1 VWSDRTLCGLA
12 DSWYSLYH
20 EFMVAREVP
29 AGVTRPYRMRARQEA
44 VASTRERI
52 LQAAYDQFSEQ
63 AYDRVSIESVARAA
77 GTSRQTVIRQFG
89 TKDELAFAVVD
100 WQKPRE
106 DAFRAAEPGDI
117 GTAVT
122 RLIDRYEAM
131 GDANVRMLEL
141 EGRVPAIDHLLAVS
155 RAGHRA
161 WIERTLLPGGV
172 SGNREQVVLALYA
185 ATDVTVWKLLRRDL
199 GQPRSNTESVILRLV
214 RAVLDETSAGKDRS

>member
-1 VWSDRTLCGLA
+1 M
-12 DSWYSLYH
+12 YH
-20 EFMVAREVP
+20 EYRVAGGDPV
-29 AGVTRPYRMRARQEA
+29 GVTRTYRMRARQEA

-52 LQAAYDQFSEQ
+52 LRAAYDQWSEQ
-63 AYDRVSIESVARAA
+63 SYDQVSIESVARAA

-122 RLIDRYEAM
+122 RLIDRYEVM

-141 EGRVPAIDHLLAVS
+141 EGRVPAIDHLLEVS

-161 WIERTLLPGGV
+161 WIERTLLPDGV
-172 SGNREQVVLALYA
+172 SGDLEQVVLALYA
-185 ATDVTVWKLLRRDL
+185 ATDVMVWKLLRRDL
-199 GQPRSNTESVILRLV
+199 GQTRPATESVILRLV
-214 RAVLDETSAGKDRS
+214 RAVLDGTPAGKDRRS